1 MLRLKTTID
10 TPTIVIKATGISSA
24 VQRYSL
30 EIGLDDHTI
39 AQLGDDWQLL
49 CEAWVGAEL
58 ALARLGG
65 PTASPAL
72 EFKPPQC
79 LVDWSLS
86 RAKKEDITIDF
97 SGISE
102 QMA

>member
-30 EIGLDDHTI
+30 EIGLDNHTI

-49 CEAWVGAEL
+49 CEA
-58 ALARLGG
+58 
-65 PTASPAL
+65 
-72 EFKPPQC
+72 
-79 LVDWSLS
+79 
-86 RAKKEDITIDF
+86 
-97 SGISE
+97 
-102 QMA
+102 